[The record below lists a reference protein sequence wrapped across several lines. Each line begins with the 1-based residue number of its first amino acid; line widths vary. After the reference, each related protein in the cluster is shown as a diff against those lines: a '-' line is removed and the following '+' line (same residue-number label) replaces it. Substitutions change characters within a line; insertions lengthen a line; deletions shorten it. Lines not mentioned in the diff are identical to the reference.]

1 MLAPIVDIQDNA
13 FLGVHQTFLAP
24 DGAGKAA
31 VDRIAEREGW
41 TKVAISPGVVC
52 VPESEVAAT
61 IEKRIAEAKT
71 GQLVSAQRA
80 ISKLGIAAR
89 RRNRAARKVIAPEA
103 DRGDPP

>member
-1 MLAPIVDIQDNA
+1 MGEKLLRLSEAGRRLAGGDKP
-13 FLGVHQTFLAP
+13 LS
-24 DGAGKAA
+24 KAT